1 MIDGQEREDQES
13 KCQAEL
19 RQRSQSGRYM
29 AMLRLRCHTE
39 LLTEE
44 RTAEAVELLCT
55 ECLNSCRQHYRSWC
69 CRTWHELMIKW
80 YWLSDKVD
88 INDKSLHL
96 EPSPWLHVQDK
107 WVQHHGEGWQQLQG
121 WQGKGQNVHYW
132 LFLCNWSRC
141 CGKSGPSIMIS

>member
-1 MIDGQEREDQES
+1 MGRSVKVRKS

-39 LLTEE
+39 LLKEE
-44 RTAEAVELLCT
+44 RTAEAIEVLCK
-55 ECLNSCRQHYRSWC
+55 ECLNSYRQDYRSWC
-69 CRTWHELMIKW
+69 CRTVGHKLMIKW
-80 YWLSDKVD
+80 YWLSIKED

-96 EPSPWLHVQDK
+96 EPSASLYGQDK

-121 WQGKGQNVHYW
+121 WQRKGQNVHYW
-132 LFLCNWSRC
+132 LFLCNWSRG
-141 CGKSGPSIMIS
+141 CGKSGLSIMIS